1 MKRRTAGV
9 LQLALV
15 GLLLSG
21 VGMAASG
28 TWAWFKSK
36 RVTAAERN
44 AHWQGV
50 VDTMQRQAQA
60 ALAAA
65 DARTAAVEEANR
77 LRIRGADRERET
89 ERAANAARVAA
100 VAADRDRVRDELARA
115 AAGGVEAADDSV
127 VACRA
132 RADALGRVLG
142 QALQA
147 SAQCATDAEDL
158 AAELRRLRAAWPV
171 SAAASGP

>member
-1 MKRRTAGV
+1 MRRGAAGV

-21 VGMAASG
+21 VGMAATG
-28 TWAWFKSK
+28 TWAWFKGK
-36 RVTAAERN
+36 RTATAERN

-50 VDTMQRQAQA
+50 VDTLQRQAQA
-60 ALAAA
+60 AVAAA
-65 DARTAAVEEANR
+65 DARTAAIQEQWRMAR
-77 LRIRGADRERET
+77 QGADRERET

-115 AAGGVEAADDSV
+115 AAGGVEAADDSTA
-127 VACRA
+127 ACRD
-132 RADALGRVLG
+132 RAAAIGRVLG
-142 QALQA
+142 AALQA

-158 AAELRRLRAAWPV
+158 AAELRRVRAAWPR
-171 SAAASGP
+171 ASEVAP